1 MESGVCAINQNLVK
15 QHFILFPKSLLLQ
28 LFLTN
33 PGTMAVSQ
41 VPHPTAFMAVGNLT
55 TWQYVWQHSPT
66 HAARCKRS
74 KLEPDLQYSHQV
86 RAIHWRPELT
96 STYNGNMNNTNLK
109 SIPSDTIET
118 FNALQCIGGTC
129 CSIPPLNENTLRA

>member
-15 QHFILFPKSLLLQ
+15 QHFILFPKSLLSQ

-66 HAARCKRS
+66 HARCKRS

-86 RAIHWRPELT
+86 RSIHWRPELT
-96 STYNGNMNNTNLK
+96 STYNGNMNNTDLK
-109 SIPSDTIET
+109 SIPSDTIEA
-118 FNALQCIGGTC
+118 FNALVG
-129 CSIPPLNENTLRA
+129 PAVPLNQNTLRA

>member
-1 MESGVCAINQNLVK
+1 MTC
-15 QHFILFPKSLLLQ
+15 LFKTYKYGKWSLCNKPEFSKAAFHL
-28 LFLTN
+28 
-33 PGTMAVSQ
+33 VSQ
-41 VPHPTAFMAVGNLT
+41 KPSVAVIFDKSWHHGSI
-55 TWQYVWQHSPT
+55 YVWQHSST
-66 HAARCKRS
+66 HAQRS

-86 RAIHWRPELT
+86 RSIHWRPELT